1 MRKGGIFFSL
11 VSMLFSRAL
20 AFVGQFKGTGK
31 RTVFGINFASGW
43 ILDDF
48 SRYVEKKVLLELEG
62 TLGGI

>member
-1 MRKGGIFFSL
+1 
-11 VSMLFSRAL
+11 MLFSRAL